1 MNFKKLIEPF
11 KLEKFLLKYKN
22 NESFIIKGHKDKFS
36 NLITL
41 EEIEYTINNGC
52 NINSPMFIIK
62 DGKRQYYI
70 QQNLKWSQVA
80 LQKSV
85 IKKLLEEKH
94 SFMMMN
100 QTQINKKVSELIDT
114 IESTFTNSHADLHL
128 YISPKTASTGYN
140 AHRDRP
146 QHKIYMQI
154 IGMTHWKIY
163 KMVKEMPEETTDVE
177 EKDETV
183 YLEEEKKFTLEPG
196 DLLYMPSGT
205 FHKVR
210 NEEGPR
216 VSFSIPFIIQEEE
229 TEYMDRTYIPFKE
242 LFDTSR
248 GLV

>member
-1 MNFKKLIEPF
+1 
-11 KLEKFLLKYKN
+11 
-22 NESFIIKGHKDKFS
+22 
-36 NLITL
+36 
-41 EEIEYTINNGC
+41 
-52 NINSPMFIIK
+52 
-62 DGKRQYYI
+62 
-70 QQNLKWSQVA
+70 
-80 LQKSV
+80 
-85 IKKLLEEKH
+85 
-94 SFMMMN
+94 
-100 QTQINKKVSELIDT
+100 
-114 IESTFTNSHADLHL
+114 
-128 YISPKTASTGYN
+128 
-140 AHRDRP
+140 
-146 QHKIYMQI
+146 
-154 IGMTHWKIY
+154 MTHWKIY

>member
-1 MNFKKLIEPF
+1 MNFKKLIYPMG
-11 KLEKFLLKYKN
+11 LEEFLLKYNN

-41 EEIEYTINNGC
+41 EEIESTINNGC
-52 NINSPMFIIK
+52 NINSPMQIIK
-62 DGKRQYYI
+62 DGVRHYYI

-128 YISPKTASTGYN
+128 YISPKTASTGYD

-163 KMVKEMPEETTDVE
+163 KIIKEMLEETIALE
-177 EKDETV
+177 EKDEKV
-183 YLEEEKKFTLEPG
+183 YLEEEKNFTLEPG

-216 VSFSIPFIIQEEE
+216 VSFSIPFVIEKEKS
-229 TEYMDRTYIPFKE
+229 EYMDRTYIHFKE

-248 GLV
+248 E

>member
-1 MNFKKLIEPF
+1 MNFKKLIDPM
-11 KLEKFLLKYKN
+11 KLEEFLLKYN
-22 NESFIIKGHKDKFS
+22 TSESFIIKGHKDKFS

-41 EEIEYTINNGC
+41 EEIESTINNGC
-52 NINSPMFIIK
+52 NINSPMQIIK
-62 DGKRQYYI
+62 DGVRYYYI
-70 QQNLKWSQVA
+70 QENLPWSQVA

-128 YISPKTASTGYN
+128 YISPKTASTGYD

-163 KMVKEMPEETTDVE
+163 KIVKEMPEETLALK
-177 EKDETV
+177 EKDEKM
-183 YLEEEKKFTLEPG
+183 YLEEEKNFTLEPG
-196 DLLYMPSGT
+196 DLLYMPPGT

-216 VSFSIPFIIQEEE
+216 VSFSIPFVIAEEKR
-229 TEYMDRTYIPFKE
+229 EYMDRTYIPFQE
-242 LFDTSR
+242 IFDTSR
-248 GLV
+248 E

>member
-1 MNFKKLIEPF
+1 M
-11 KLEKFLLKYKN
+11 KLEEFLLKYN
-22 NESFIIKGHKDKFS
+22 TNESFIIKGHKDKFS

-41 EEIEYTINNGC
+41 EEIESTINNGC
-52 NINSPMFIIK
+52 NINSPMQIIK
-62 DGKRQYYI
+62 DGVRYYYI
-70 QQNLKWSQVA
+70 QENLPWSQVA

-128 YISPKTASTGYN
+128 YISPKTASTGYD

-163 KMVKEMPEETTDVE
+163 KIVKEMPEETLALK
-177 EKDETV
+177 EKYEKM
-183 YLEEEKKFTLEPG
+183 YLEEEKNFTLEPG
-196 DLLYMPSGT
+196 DLLYMPAGT

-216 VSFSIPFIIQEEE
+216 VSFSIPFVIKEEKR
-229 TEYMDRTYIPFKE
+229 EYMDRTYIPFQE
-242 LFDTSR
+242 IFDTSR
-248 GLV
+248 E